1 MSSKLI
7 RILAIAPY
15 PSMKSLLVK
24 LAEEYPNIDLT
35 ITVGDLK
42 KGVEI
47 AQKNFHSNYD
57 VIISRGGTA
66 KLVQQSVSLP
76 VIEINTSAYDILR
89 TLKLSDAGSSEVA
102 VVGFSNITEELLS
115 LKEVLPYK
123 IDIFTIS
130 STDEAALIL
139 QQLKND
145 GNHAILCD
153 MVTYTTARE
162 LGMNAFLIMS
172 GMESIR
178 AAFDTAIL
186 YCSSYSNIRNE
197 NHFLRQLILG
207 RDARTV
213 VFTKEGKLF
222 YSTLTEEETA
232 ILDILHE
239 KIDEVPASGKR
250 HFLHRQNNLLYSIQS
265 QRIISNQLEYVAFY
279 FTVSKPPLS
288 GNKCG
293 IKYGNRKEVEKDYF
307 SSIYII
313 MDSITQLEKTI
324 EHVNQNFFPVIIL
337 GEEGTGKQQI
347 AKAIYLR
354 SSINDHPFVQIDCTL
369 LSEKIWDYLLNH
381 HNSPLC
387 DEGNTIFIRNIN
399 ALSEQQ
405 QSQLLIAIADME
417 ICKRNRVIFSC
428 ISNSEGTPDPN
439 AMEFVNRLHCFII
452 TLPSLKD
459 DLSRLDSLVKLYLN
473 RLNIDM
479 AKQILG
485 VSADAM
491 QLLKSFSWPYNYLQL
506 NRILRNLVIMA
517 TGSYIR
523 YEDVQEVLSKERTIT
538 TVSLHSADSS
548 KTLDIS
554 RPLSEI
560 NKEVADMVLEAN
572 NGNQSKAAQ
581 SLGISRTT
589 LWRIIKSQ

>member
-1 MSSKLI
+1 MSSKA

-24 LAEEYPNIDLT
+24 LAEEYHNIDLT

-47 AQKNFHSNYD
+47 AQSNFHSNYD

-76 VIEINTSAYDILR
+76 VIEISTSAYDILR
-89 TLKLSDAGSSEVA
+89 TLKLSDAGTRKVA

-123 IDIFTIS
+123 IDVFTIS
-130 STDEAALIL
+130 STEQAMLIL

-145 GNHAILCD
+145 GYHAILCD
-153 MVTYTTARE
+153 MITYTIARE
-162 LGMNAFLIMS
+162 SSMNAFLITS

-186 YCSSYSNIRNE
+186 YCSSYSHIRNE
-197 NHFLRQLILG
+197 NHFLRQLIQG

-213 VFTKEGKLF
+213 VFTGDGKLF
-222 YSTLTEEETA
+222 YSTLSEEDTA
-232 ILDILHE
+232 ILEMLHE
-239 KIDEVPASGKR
+239 KIDEVPTSGKR
-250 HFLHRQNNLLYSIQS
+250 RFLHRQNNLLYSIQT
-265 QRIISNQLEYVAFY
+265 QRIISDELEYVAFY
-279 FTVSKPPLS
+279 FTVSKPPLA

-293 IKYGNRKEVEKDYF
+293 INYSNRREVEKDYF
-307 SSIYII
+307 NSLYII
-313 MDSITQLEKTI
+313 MDSITELDSTI
-324 EHVNQNFFPVIIL
+324 ENVNQNFYPVIIL
-337 GEEGTGKQQI
+337 GEEGTGKEQI
-347 AKAIYLR
+347 AKAIYLH
-354 SSINDHPFVQIDCTL
+354 SSMKDQPFVKIDCTL
-369 LSEKIWDYLLNH
+369 LSDKMWDYLLNH

-387 DEGNTIFIRNIN
+387 DAGNTVFIKNIN
-399 ALSEQQ
+399 ALNEQQ
-405 QSQLLIAIADME
+405 QKQLLIAMTDME

-428 ISNSEGTPDPN
+428 ISDFEGTLDQN
-439 AMEFVNRLHCFII
+439 TMAFVNRLHCFII
-452 TLPSLKD
+452 TLPSLRN
-459 DLSRLDSLVKLYLN
+459 DLSRIDSVVKLYLN
-473 RLNIDM
+473 RLNMDM

-485 VSADAM
+485 VSPDAM
-491 QLLKSFSWPYNYLQL
+491 DMLRNFSWPYNYIQFS
-506 NRILRNLVIMA
+506 RVMSNLVIMSN
-517 TGSYIR
+517 GSYINS
-523 YEDVQEVLSKERTIT
+523 ESVQEALSKEKTVT
-538 TVSLHSADSS
+538 TVSLNS
-548 KTLDIS
+548 KDASTQLDLS

-560 NKEVADMVLEAN
+560 SKEIATLVLEAN

>member
-1 MSSKLI
+1 MSSKI

-15 PSMKSLLVK
+15 SSMKSLLVK

-76 VIEINTSAYDILR
+76 VIEISTSAYDILHA
-89 TLKLSDAGSSEVA
+89 LKLSDAGSSEVA

-123 IDIFTIS
+123 IDIFTIN
-130 STDEAALIL
+130 STDEAVLIL

-145 GNHAILCD
+145 GDHAILCD
-153 MVTYTTARE
+153 MITYTTARE
-162 LGMNAFLIMS
+162 LGMNAFLITS
-172 GMESIR
+172 GIESIR

-207 RDARTV
+207 RDAWTV

-222 YSTLTEEETA
+222 YSTLSEEDTA

-239 KIDEVPASGKR
+239 RIDEVPLSGKR
-250 HFLHRQNNLLYSIQS
+250 RFLQRQNNLLYSIQS
-265 QRIISNQLEYVAFY
+265 QRIISNEIEYVAFY
-279 FTVSKPPLS
+279 FTASKPPLS

-293 IKYGNRKEVEKDYF
+293 INYSNRKEVEKDYF
-307 SSIYII
+307 SSVYII
-313 MDSITQLEKTI
+313 MDSITQLENTVD
-324 EHVNQNFFPVIIL
+324 HVNQNFFPVIIL
-337 GEEGTGKQQI
+337 GEEGTGKEQI

-387 DEGNTIFIRNIN
+387 DAGNTIFVRNIN

-428 ISNSEGTPDPN
+428 MSNSEGTPDPN
-439 AMEFVNRLHCFII
+439 AMTFVNRLHCFII
-452 TLPSLKD
+452 TLPSLRD

-485 VSADAM
+485 VSSDAM
-491 QLLKSFSWPYNYLQL
+491 QLLRNFSWPYNYIQF
-506 NRILRNLVIMA
+506 NRIMRNLVIMA
-517 TGSYIR
+517 TRSYIR
-523 YEDVQEVLSKERTIT
+523 YEDVQEVLSKESKIT
-538 TVSLHSADSS
+538 TVSLHSKDSS

-554 RPLSEI
+554 RTLSEI
-560 NKEVADMVLEAN
+560 SKEVAEMVLEAH
-572 NGNQSKAAQ
+572 NGNQSKTAQ

>member
-1 MSSKLI
+1 MSSKI

-15 PSMKSLLVK
+15 SSMKSLLVK

-42 KGVEI
+42 KGLEI

-76 VIEINTSAYDILR
+76 VIEINTSAYDILN
-89 TLKLSDAGSSEVA
+89 TLKLSDAGSGEVA

-115 LKEVLPYK
+115 LKEVLPYTV
-123 IDIFTIS
+123 DIFTIN
-130 STDEAALIL
+130 STDEAVLIL
-139 QQLKND
+139 QQLKNEGD
-145 GNHAILCD
+145 HVILCD
-153 MVTYTTARE
+153 MITYTTARE
-162 LGMNAFLIMS
+162 LGMNAFLITS
-172 GMESIR
+172 DIESIR
-178 AAFDTAIL
+178 SAFDTAIL

-207 RDARTV
+207 RDAWTV
-213 VFTKEGKLF
+213 VFTKDGKLF
-222 YSTLTEEETA
+222 YSTLSEENTA

-239 KIDEVPASGKR
+239 RIDEVPLIGKR
-250 HFLHRQNNLLYSIQS
+250 RFLKRQNNLLYSIQS
-265 QRIISNQLEYVAFY
+265 QRIISDELEYVAFY

-288 GNKCG
+288 GDKCG
-293 IKYGNRKEVEKDYF
+293 INYSNRKEVEEDYF
-307 SSIYII
+307 NSVYII
-313 MDSITQLEKTI
+313 MDSITQLENTVD
-324 EHVNQNFFPVIIL
+324 HVNQNFFPVIIL
-337 GEEGTGKQQI
+337 GEEGTGKEQI

-387 DEGNTIFIRNIN
+387 DAGNTIFVRNIN
-399 ALSEQQ
+399 ALSDQHQ
-405 QSQLLIAIADME
+405 RQLLIAIADME

-428 ISNSEGTPDPN
+428 MSNSEGTLDPN
-439 AMEFVNRLHCFII
+439 AMTFVNRLHCFII
-452 TLPSLKD
+452 TLPSLRD

-479 AKQILG
+479 TKQILG
-485 VSADAM
+485 VSSDAM
-491 QLLKSFSWPYNYLQL
+491 QLLKNFSWPYNYIQF
-506 NRILRNLVIMA
+506 NRIMRNLVIMA
-517 TGSYIR
+517 TRSYIR
-523 YEDVQEVLSKERTIT
+523 YEDVQEVLSKESKIT
-538 TVSLHSADSS
+538 TVSLHSKDSS

-554 RPLSEI
+554 RSLSEI
-560 NKEVADMVLEAN
+560 SKEVAEMVLEDH
-572 NGNQSKAAQ
+572 NGNHSKTAQ

>member
-15 PSMKSLLVK
+15 ASMESLLLK
-24 LAEEYPNIDLT
+24 LADEYQDIDLT
-35 ITVGDLK
+35 VTVGDLK

-76 VIEINTSAYDILR
+76 VIEISTSAYDILR
-89 TLKLSDAGSSEVA
+89 TLKLSDAGTSEVA

-123 IDIFTIS
+123 IDIFTIN
-130 STDEAALIL
+130 STDEAVLIL

-145 GNHAILCD
+145 GDHAILCD
-153 MVTYTTARE
+153 MITYTTARE

-172 GMESIR
+172 GIESIR

-207 RDARTV
+207 RDAKTV
-213 VFTKEGKLF
+213 VFTKDGKLF
-222 YSTLTEEETA
+222 YSTLSEEETT

-250 HFLHRQNNLLYSIQS
+250 RFLQRQNNLLYSIQS
-265 QRIISNQLEYVAFY
+265 QRIISNEIEYVAFY

-293 IKYGNRKEVEKDYF
+293 IKYANRKEVEKDYF

-313 MDSITQLEKTI
+313 MDSITKLENTI
-324 EHVNQNFFPVIIL
+324 ENINQNFYPVIIF
-337 GEEGTGKQQI
+337 GEEGTGKEQI

-387 DEGNTIFIRNIN
+387 DAGNTIFIRNIN

-405 QSQLLIAIADME
+405 HSQLLIAIADME

-428 ISNSEGTPDPN
+428 ISNSEGAPDPN
-439 AMEFVNRLHCFII
+439 VMAFINRLHCLII
-452 TLPSLKD
+452 TLPSLRE

-485 VSADAM
+485 ISADAM
-491 QLLKSFSWPYNYLQL
+491 QLLKNFSWPYNYIQL
-506 NRILRNLVIMA
+506 NRIMRNLVIMA
-517 TGSYIR
+517 RGSYIR
-523 YEDVQEVLSKERTIT
+523 YEDVQEVLNKERTIT
-538 TVSLHSADSS
+538 TVSLHSTDSS
-548 KTLDIS
+548 KTIDIS
-554 RPLSEI
+554 KSLSEI
-560 NKEVADMVLEAN
+560 NKKVADMVLEVHS
-572 NGNQSKAAQ
+572 GNQSKAAE

-589 LWRIIKSQ
+589 LWRLLKSN

>member
-1 MSSKLI
+1 M
-7 RILAIAPY
+7 
-15 PSMKSLLVK
+15 
-24 LAEEYPNIDLT
+24 
-35 ITVGDLK
+35 
-42 KGVEI
+42 
-47 AQKNFHSNYD
+47 
-57 VIISRGGTA
+57 
-66 KLVQQSVSLP
+66 
-76 VIEINTSAYDILR
+76 
-89 TLKLSDAGSSEVA
+89 
-102 VVGFSNITEELLS
+102 
-115 LKEVLPYK
+115 
-123 IDIFTIS
+123 
-130 STDEAALIL
+130 
-139 QQLKND
+139 
-145 GNHAILCD
+145 
-153 MVTYTTARE
+153 
-162 LGMNAFLIMS
+162 
-172 GMESIR
+172 
-178 AAFDTAIL
+178 
-186 YCSSYSNIRNE
+186 
-197 NHFLRQLILG
+197 
-207 RDARTV
+207 
-213 VFTKEGKLF
+213 
-222 YSTLTEEETA
+222 
-232 ILDILHE
+232 
-239 KIDEVPASGKR
+239 
-250 HFLHRQNNLLYSIQS
+250 
-265 QRIISNQLEYVAFY
+265 
-279 FTVSKPPLS
+279 
-288 GNKCG
+288 
-293 IKYGNRKEVEKDYF
+293 
-307 SSIYII
+307 
-313 MDSITQLEKTI
+313 
-324 EHVNQNFFPVIIL
+324 
-337 GEEGTGKQQI
+337 
-347 AKAIYLR
+347 
-354 SSINDHPFVQIDCTL
+354 
-369 LSEKIWDYLLNH
+369 NH

-405 QSQLLIAIADME
+405 QSQLLIAITDME

-452 TLPSLKD
+452 TLPSLRD

-491 QLLKSFSWPYNYLQL
+491 QLLKNFSWPYNYLQL

-538 TVSLHSADSS
+538 AVSLHSTDSS

>member
-1 MSSKLI
+1 MSSKA

-47 AQKNFHSNYD
+47 AQSNFHSNYD

-76 VIEINTSAYDILR
+76 VIEISTSAYDILR
-89 TLKLSDAGSSEVA
+89 TLKLSDAGTRKVA

-123 IDIFTIS
+123 IDVFTIS
-130 STDEAALIL
+130 STEQAMLIL

-145 GNHAILCD
+145 GYHAILCD
-153 MVTYTTARE
+153 MITYTIARE
-162 LGMNAFLIMS
+162 SSMNAFLITS

-178 AAFDTAIL
+178 AAFDTAVL
-186 YCSSYSNIRNE
+186 YCSSYSHIRNE
-197 NHFLRQLILG
+197 NHFLRQLIQG

-213 VFTKEGKLF
+213 VFTGDGKLF
-222 YSTLTEEETA
+222 YSTLSEEDTA
-232 ILDILHE
+232 ILEMLHE
-239 KIDEVPASGKR
+239 IIDEVPTSGKR
-250 HFLHRQNNLLYSIQS
+250 RFLHRQNNLLYSIQT
-265 QRIISNQLEYVAFY
+265 QRIISDELEYVAFY
-279 FTVSKPPLS
+279 FTVSKPPLA

-293 IKYGNRKEVEKDYF
+293 INYSNRREVEKDYF
-307 SSIYII
+307 NSLYII
-313 MDSITQLEKTI
+313 MDSITELDSTI
-324 EHVNQNFFPVIIL
+324 ENINQNFYPVIIL
-337 GEEGTGKQQI
+337 GEEGTGKEQI
-347 AKAIYLR
+347 AKAIYLH
-354 SSINDHPFVQIDCTL
+354 SSMKDQPFVKIDCTL
-369 LSEKIWDYLLNH
+369 LSDKMWDYLLNH

-387 DEGNTIFIRNIN
+387 DAGNTVFIKNIN
-399 ALSEQQ
+399 ALNEQQ
-405 QSQLLIAIADME
+405 QKQLLIAMTDME

-428 ISNSEGTPDPN
+428 ISDFEGTLDQN
-439 AMEFVNRLHCFII
+439 TMAFVNRLHCFII
-452 TLPSLKD
+452 TLPSLRN
-459 DLSRLDSLVKLYLN
+459 DLSRIDSVVKLYLN
-473 RLNIDM
+473 RLNMDM

-485 VSADAM
+485 VSPDAM
-491 QLLKSFSWPYNYLQL
+491 DMLRNFSWPYNYIQFS
-506 NRILRNLVIMA
+506 RVMSNLVIMSN
-517 TGSYIR
+517 GSYINS
-523 YEDVQEVLSKERTIT
+523 ESVQEALSKEKTVT
-538 TVSLHSADSS
+538 TVSLNS
-548 KTLDIS
+548 KDASTQLDLS

-560 NKEVADMVLEAN
+560 SKEIATLVLEAN
-572 NGNQSKAAQ
+572 NDNQSKAAQ

>member
-1 MSSKLI
+1 MI
-7 RILAIAPY
+7 
-15 PSMKSLLVK
+15 
-24 LAEEYPNIDLT
+24 
-35 ITVGDLK
+35 
-42 KGVEI
+42 
-47 AQKNFHSNYD
+47 
-57 VIISRGGTA
+57 
-66 KLVQQSVSLP
+66 
-76 VIEINTSAYDILR
+76 
-89 TLKLSDAGSSEVA
+89 
-102 VVGFSNITEELLS
+102 
-115 LKEVLPYK
+115 
-123 IDIFTIS
+123 
-130 STDEAALIL
+130 
-139 QQLKND
+139 
-145 GNHAILCD
+145 
-153 MVTYTTARE
+153 TYTTARE
-162 LGMNAFLIMS
+162 LGMNAFLITS
-172 GMESIR
+172 GIESIR

-222 YSTLTEEETA
+222 YSTLSEEDTA
-232 ILDILHE
+232 VLDILHE

-250 HFLHRQNNLLYSIQS
+250 RFLQRQNNLLYSIQS
-265 QRIISNQLEYVAFY
+265 QRIISNELEYVAFY

-293 IKYGNRKEVEKDYF
+293 INYGNRKEVEKDYF

-313 MDSITQLEKTI
+313 MDSITELENTVDHI
-324 EHVNQNFFPVIIL
+324 NQNFSPVIIL
-337 GEEGTGKQQI
+337 GERGTGKEQI

-369 LSEKIWDYLLNH
+369 LTEKIWDYLLNN

-387 DEGNTIFIRNIN
+387 DAGNTIFIKNIN

-428 ISNSEGTPDPN
+428 ISNSEGTPDSN
-439 AMEFVNRLHCFII
+439 AMEFINRLHCFII
-452 TLPSLKD
+452 TLPSLRN

-491 QLLKSFSWPYNYLQL
+491 QLLKNFSWPYNYVQFH
-506 NRILRNLVIMA
+506 RILRDLVIMS

-538 TVSLHSADSS
+538 TVSLHSTDASN
-548 KTLDIS
+548 TLDIS
-554 RPLSEI
+554 RPLNEI
-560 NKEVADMVLEAN
+560 NKEVVDMVLEAHR
-572 NGNQSKAAQ
+572 GNQSKAAQ

-589 LWRIIKSQ
+589 LWRIIKSQGVGSSQ

>member
-1 MSSKLI
+1 MPSKLI

-76 VIEINTSAYDILR
+76 VIEISTSAYDILR
-89 TLKLSDAGSSEVA
+89 TLKLSDAGSGEVA
-102 VVGFSNITEELLS
+102 VVGFSNITEELLT

-123 IDIFTIS
+123 MDIFTIS

-145 GNHAILCD
+145 GDHAILCD
-153 MVTYTTARE
+153 MITYTTARE
-162 LGMNAFLIMS
+162 LGMNAFLITS
-172 GMESIR
+172 GIESIR
-178 AAFDTAIL
+178 AAFNTAIL

-213 VFTKEGKLF
+213 VFTKDGKLF
-222 YSTLTEEETA
+222 YSTLSEEDA
-232 ILDILHE
+232 AVLDMLHE
-239 KIDEVPASGKR
+239 RIDEVPASGRRRFLQR
-250 HFLHRQNNLLYSIQS
+250 HNNLLYSIQA
-265 QRIISNQLEYVAFY
+265 QRIISDELEYVAFY
-279 FTVSKPPLS
+279 YTVSKPPLS

-293 IKYGNRKEVEKDYF
+293 INYSNRKEVEKDYF

-313 MDSITQLEKTI
+313 MDSISQLENAVDQ
-324 EHVNQNFFPVIIL
+324 VNQNLFPVIIL
-337 GEEGTGKQQI
+337 GEEGTGKEQI

-387 DEGNTIFIRNIN
+387 DAGNTIFVRNIN

-439 AMEFVNRLHCFII
+439 AIAFVNRLRCFTI
-452 TLPSLKD
+452 TLPSLRD

-479 AKQILG
+479 AKQILS
-485 VSADAM
+485 VSSDAM
-491 QLLKSFSWPYNYLQL
+491 QLLKNFSWPYNYVQL
-506 NRILRNLVIMA
+506 NRIMRNLVIMA

-523 YEDVQEVLSKERTIT
+523 YADVQEALSKESKIT
-538 TVSLHSADSS
+538 TVSLHTKDSS

-554 RPLSEI
+554 LPLSEI
-560 NKEVADMVLEAN
+560 NKEVAKMVLEAN
-572 NGNQSKAAQ
+572 NGNQSKTAQ

>member
-15 PSMKSLLVK
+15 PSMESLLVK
-24 LAEEYPNIDLT
+24 LAEEYPNVDLT

-66 KLVQQSVSLP
+66 KLVQQSISLP

-102 VVGFSNITEELLS
+102 VVGFSNITEELLC

-130 STDEAALIL
+130 STDEAVTIL

-145 GNHAILCD
+145 GDHAILCD
-153 MVTYTTARE
+153 MTTYTTARE
-162 LGMNAFLIMS
+162 LGMNAFLITS
-172 GMESIR
+172 GIESIR

-186 YCSSYSNIRNE
+186 YCSSYINIRNE

-207 RDARTV
+207 RDAKTV

-222 YSTLTEEETA
+222 YSTLSEEETA

-239 KIDEVPASGKR
+239 KIDEVPAGGKR
-250 HFLHRQNNLLYSIQS
+250 HFLQRQNNLLYSIQS
-265 QRIISNQLEYVAFY
+265 QRIISNELEYVAFY

-324 EHVNQNFFPVIIL
+324 DHVNQNFFPVIIL
-337 GEEGTGKQQI
+337 GEEGTGKEQI

-354 SSINDHPFVQIDCTL
+354 SSINNHPFVQIDCTL

-428 ISNSEGTPDPN
+428 ISNSEGTLDPN
-439 AMEFVNRLHCFII
+439 AMAFVNRLHCFII
-452 TLPSLKD
+452 TLPALRD
-459 DLSRLDSLVKLYLN
+459 DVSRLDSLVKLYLN

-491 QLLKSFSWPYNYLQL
+491 QLLKSFSWPYNYLQFS
-506 NRILRNLVIMA
+506 RMMRNLVIMA

-538 TVSLHSADSS
+538 TVSLHSTDAS

-560 NKEVADMVLEAN
+560 NKEVADIVLEAN

>member
-15 PSMKSLLVK
+15 PSMESVLVK

-35 ITVGDLK
+35 VTVGDLK

-66 KLVQQSVSLP
+66 KLLQQSVSLP

-89 TLKLSDAGSSEVA
+89 TLKLSDAGSGEVA
-102 VVGFSNITEELLS
+102 LVGFSNITEELLS

-123 IDIFTIS
+123 IDIFTIN
-130 STDEAALIL
+130 STDEAVLIL

-145 GNHAILCD
+145 GDHVILCD
-153 MVTYTTARE
+153 MITYTTARE
-162 LGMNAFLIMS
+162 LGMNAFLITS
-172 GMESIR
+172 GIESIR
-178 AAFDTAIL
+178 TAFETAIL

-197 NHFLRQLILG
+197 NHFLRQLIQG

-222 YSTLTEEETA
+222 YSTLTEEDTA

-250 HFLHRQNNLLYSIQS
+250 RFLQRQNNLLYSILA
-265 QRIISNQLEYVAFY
+265 QRIISDELEYVAFY

-337 GEEGTGKQQI
+337 GEEGTGKEQI

-369 LSEKIWDYLLNH
+369 LSQKIWDYLLNH

-428 ISNSEGTPDPN
+428 ISNSEGTLDPN
-439 AMEFVNRLHCFII
+439 AMAFVNRLHCFII
-452 TLPSLKD
+452 TLPSLRD

-485 VSADAM
+485 ISADAM
-491 QLLKSFSWPYNYLQL
+491 QLLKSFSWTYNYLQFS
-506 NRILRNLVIMA
+506 RIMRNLVIMA

-538 TVSLHSADSS
+538 TVSLHSTDSS

-560 NKEVADMVLEAN
+560 NKEVADMVLEAHS
-572 NGNQSKAAQ
+572 GNQSKAAQ